1 MRVGLHAL
9 GLTVTDY
16 RPAVARAS
24 SWLHVPMDR
33 LLQRRVSLYGRVH
46 SNEPLRD
53 TPHINACIEQTNR
66 PFRSRACSRSGSI
79 SWPINVPEGATTVD
93 RI

>member
-1 MRVGLHAL
+1 MRVGLRAL

-33 LLQRRVSLYGRVH
+33 LLQRRAILYGRVH

-53 TPHINACIEQTNR
+53 TPHINARIEP